1 MIRRSTYGPEL
12 IDRARAM
19 RMSNTMSVREIELA
33 LEIKHGVAHRWMK
46 HLRDADGKPFDA
58 RVDAN
63 RRRVRPH
70 RLCNEVFVL
79 SDGGRSVAQIANAL
93 RLSKTTVRK
102 ILGSR
107 GADRTSETLF
117 R

>member
-70 RLCNEVFVL
+70 PL
-79 SDGGRSVAQIANAL
+79 SDYVFGLDKAGFSVAQIARAL

-107 GADRTSETLF
+107 AVNPSPLR
-117 R
+117 